1 MAYSS
6 VVIDVVDKA
15 SNKLKKINQEANKAA
30 RDFKKLDTRAGGITK
45 SFTRLGKVIASVGV
59 LEIGRRSIQTAANF
73 QKLELRLKLLT
84 EATGQFEEA
93 QAIATKGQKLFGMSA
108 TEALDGVTNI
118 TSRLKPLGVS
128 LEDIETTF
136 LGFNTAAKLGGASA
150 IEASN
155 AFRQLAQA
163 LGSGRLAGDEFRSVS
178 EQVPLI
184 LKPLADELNVSTGEL
199 KELAAQGKLT
209 SDVVIRALRKLGASG
224 SEDLK
229 KILENDP
236 TQVFKN
242 LSNEVENLQI
252 AVGSALLPAA
262 KSLTEALTILV
273 QVVNVLPPEFIS
285 IAAGITAT
293 IAAATLLIPILKSMS
308 VTVALLTKKFL
319 ILKVLLAGPV
329 VAAIAAVGLA
339 ITGIINFYKK
349 QSEEQKKLTK
359 AIKEGSVEQVDAIIK
374 IKEAEKEALEQKLET
389 QKRGASIGFQ
399 QLAQLKKELEE
410 LEKRKK
416 SQKELNE
423 IMEKNKTYK
432 VGDFTYDTASGKAIS
447 GPGIKQ
453 EERKFDKGSDNE
465 KAANSIQLLKQRIKI
480 KQQENEID
488 RQLLERQF
496 EFQNKMESTMA
507 IEDEGLRLE
516 QSKLLLKDYQIDR
529 QEILNQKVKDQVNIS
544 KELGDT
550 LEQGLVENIKGAING
565 TQTFG
570 EAMTNVLN
578 GLKNKLMDR
587 ALSNLFGG
595 IGDAVFGDG
604 GKNKGIFGGLL
615 GGIFG
620 KRAMGGPVG
629 AGKSYL
635 VGERGPEIF
644 TPSSS
649 GKITPNNSIG
659 GDTNMVTVNVDASGT
674 SVQGSTADAQQL
686 GQAIGQAVQ
695 AQLIKEKRAGGLL
708 A

>member
-6 VVIDVVDKA
+6 VIIDVVDKA
-15 SNKLKKINQEANKAA
+15 SNKLKKINAAANKSAKEFA
-30 RDFKKLDTRAGGITK
+30 KLDKRAGGITK
-45 SFTRLGKVIASVGV
+45 RFNALGKVLAAGAL
-59 LEIGRRSIQTAANF
+59 LEIGRRSVQTAADF
-73 QKLELRLKLLT
+73 QRLELRLKILT
-84 EATGQFEEA
+84 EQTGEFSKA
-93 QAIATKGQKLFGMSA
+93 QAIATRGQKLFGMSA
-108 TEALDGVTNI
+108 SEALEGVTNI

-128 LEDIETTF
+128 LDDIETTF
-136 LGFNTAAKLGGASA
+136 IGFNTAAKLGGSTA

-184 LKPLADELNVSTGEL
+184 LKPLADELNVSTGAL
-199 KELAAQGKLT
+199 KQLAAEGKLT
-209 SDVVIRALRKLGASG
+209 SDVVIRALRKLGSSG
-224 SEDLK
+224 AEDLK

-242 LSNEVENLQI
+242 LQNEVEQLQI

-262 KSLTEALTILV
+262 KALTEVLTITAKVL
-273 QVVNVLPPEFIS
+273 NFLPPEFIS
-285 IAAGITAT
+285 IAAGITAV
-293 IAAATLLIPILKSMS
+293 ISAATILMPILKAMS
-308 VTVALLTKKFL
+308 VTVAVLTKKFV

-339 ITGIINFYKK
+339 ITGIIGHYKK
-349 QSEEQKKLTK
+349 QAEEQKKLTQVLE
-359 AIKEGSVEQVDAIIK
+359 EGTSKQVESLMEVKQ
-374 IKEAEKEALEQKLET
+374 
-389 QKRGASIGFQ
+389 
-399 QLAQLKKELEE
+399 KELEAAQAR
-410 LEKRKK
+410 LENAKRGK
-416 SQKELNE
+416 SLIYQDIADLKLQIEQLDKRNESMKELNK
-423 IMEKNKTYK
+423 IMEQNKTYK

-453 EERKFDKGSDNE
+453 EERTFEKGSDNS
-465 KAANSIQLLKQRIKI
+465 KAANSIKLLRQRIQI
-480 KQQENEID
+480 KQQENDID

-496 EFQNKMESTMA
+496 EFQNKMEEVMG

-516 QSKLLLKDYQIDR
+516 KSKLILKDYQIDR

-565 TQTFG
+565 TQSFG
-570 EAMTNVLN
+570 QAMSNVLN
-578 GLKNKLMDR
+578 SLKNKLMDR
-587 ALSNLFGG
+587 ALSNLFSG

-604 GKNKGIFGGLL
+604 GKNKGILGGFLGGL
-615 GGIFG
+615 F
-620 KRAMGGPVG
+620 KANGGPVKQG
-629 AGKSYL
+629 GSYI

-644 TPSSS
+644 TPRAS
-649 GKITPNNSIG
+649 GNITPNHAMG
-659 GDTNMVTVNVDASGT
+659 GSTNIVVNVDANNTEVSGNQA
-674 SVQGSTADAQQL
+674 QGNEL
-686 GQAIGQAVQ
+686 GQQIAIAIQSE
-695 AQLIKEKRAGGLL
+695 LIKQKRSGGLL

>member
-1 MAYSS
+1 M
-6 VVIDVVDKA
+6 
-15 SNKLKKINQEANKAA
+15 
-30 RDFKKLDTRAGGITK
+30 
-45 SFTRLGKVIASVGV
+45 
-59 LEIGRRSIQTAANF
+59 
-73 QKLELRLKLLT
+73 ELRLKILT
-84 EATGQFEEA
+84 EQTGEFAQA
-93 QAIATKGQKLFGMSA
+93 QAIATRGQKLFGMSA
-108 TEALDGVTNI
+108 TEALEGVTNI

-128 LEDIETTF
+128 LQDIETTF
-136 LGFNTAAKLGGASA
+136 IGFNTAAKLGGSTA

-184 LKPLADELNVSTGEL
+184 LKPLADELNVSTGAL
-199 KELAAQGKLT
+199 KQLAAEGKLT
-209 SDVVIRALRKLGASG
+209 SEVVIRALRKLGSSG
-224 SEDLK
+224 AEDLK

-242 LSNEVENLQI
+242 LQNEVEQLQI

-262 KSLTEALTILV
+262 KALTEVLTITAKVL
-273 QVVNVLPPEFIS
+273 NFLPPEFIS
-285 IAAGITAT
+285 IAAGITAVVS
-293 IAAATLLIPILKSMS
+293 AATILMPILKAMS
-308 VTVALLTKKFL
+308 VTVGVLTKKFV

-329 VAAIAAVGLA
+329 VAAIGAVGLA
-339 ITGIINFYKK
+339 ITGIIGHYKK
-349 QSEEQKKLTK
+349 QAEEQRKLTK
-359 AIKEGSVEQVDAIIK
+359 TLKEGSSEQVESLMEVI
-374 IKEAEKEALEQKLET
+374 Q
-389 QKRGASIGFQ
+389 
-399 QLAQLKKELEE
+399 KELEAAE
-410 LEKRKK
+410 ARLENAKRGK
-416 SQKELNE
+416 SLIYQDIADLKLQIEQLDKRNKSMKELNK
-423 IMEKNKTYK
+423 IMEQNKTYK

-453 EERKFDKGSDNE
+453 EERTFEKGSDNE
-465 KAANSIQLLKQRIKI
+465 KAANSIKLLKQKIQIKS
-480 KQQENEID
+480 QENDID

-496 EFQNKMESTMA
+496 EFQNKMEEVMG

-516 QSKLLLKDYQIDR
+516 KSKLILKDYQIDR

-570 EAMTNVLN
+570 QAMTNVLN
-578 GLKNKLMDR
+578 NLKNKLMDR
-587 ALSNLFGG
+587 ALSNLFSG

-604 GKNKGIFGGLL
+604 GKNKGFLGGIL

-620 KRAMGGPVG
+620 KKAQGGPVTG
-629 AGKSYL
+629 GRSYI

-644 TPSSS
+644 TPRGS
-649 GKITPNNSIG
+649 GNITPNNQLG
-659 GDTNMVTVNVDASGT
+659 GSVNINVNVDASG
-674 SVQGSTADAQQL
+674 SQVEGSDVKGNDL
-686 GQAIGQAVQ
+686 GQQIAVAIQSE
-695 AQLIKEKRAGGLL
+695 LIKQKRAGGLL

>member
-6 VVIDVVDKA
+6 VIIDVVDKA

-45 SFTRLGKVIASVGV
+45 SFTKLGKIIASVGV

-136 LGFNTAAKLGGASA
+136 IGFNTAAKLGGASA

-184 LKPLADELNVSTGEL
+184 LKPLAEELNVSTGEL

-209 SDVVIRALRKLGASG
+209 SEVVIRALRKLGASG
-224 SEDLK
+224 AEDLK

-262 KSLTEALTILV
+262 KTLTETLTVLV
-273 QVVNVLPPEFIS
+273 KVVNVLPPEFVS

-293 IAAATLLIPILKSMS
+293 IAAATLLVPILKSMS
-308 VTVALLTKKFL
+308 VTVALLTKKFV

-329 VAAIAAVGLA
+329 VAAFAAVGLA
-339 ITGIINFYKK
+339 ITGIIGHYKK
-349 QSEEQKKLTK
+349 QAEEQKKLTQ
-359 AIKEGSVEQVDAIIK
+359 AIKEGSVQQVESLMEVK
-374 IKEAEKEALEQKLET
+374 Q
-389 QKRGASIGFQ
+389 
-399 QLAQLKKELEE
+399 KELEAAQARLE
-410 LEKRKK
+410 NSKRGRSLIYQDISDLKLQIEQLEKRNQ
-416 SQKELNE
+416 SMKELNE

-453 EERKFDKGSDNE
+453 EERTFEAGSDNE
-465 KAANSIQLLKQRIKI
+465 KAANSITLLKQRIQI
-480 KQQENEID
+480 KSQENEID

-496 EFQNKMESTMA
+496 EFQNKMEEAMG
-507 IEDEGLRLE
+507 IEDEGLKLE
-516 QSKLLLKDYQIDR
+516 QSRLLLKDYQIDR
-529 QEILNQKVKDQVNIS
+529 QEILNGKVKEQIS
-544 KELGDT
+544 LSEELGQT

-570 EAMTNVLN
+570 EAMSNVLN
-578 GLKNKLMDR
+578 SLKNKLLDSVLTN
-587 ALSNLFGG
+587 AFSGIGESIFGGKGGGGIGGFLGGLFGG
-595 IGDAVFGDG
+595 KKA
-604 GKNKGIFGGLL
+604 
-615 GGIFG
+615 
-620 KRAMGGPVG
+620 RGGPVTG
-629 AGKSYL
+629 GKSYL
-635 VGERGPEIF
+635 VGEKGPEMF
-644 TPSSS
+644 SPRGS
-649 GKITPNNSIG
+649 GNITPNNQMG
-659 GDTNMVTVNVDASGT
+659 GVTNNINISVDASGS
-674 SVQGSTADAQQL
+674 SVQGDADGQQF
-686 GQAIGQAVQ
+686 GQAIAT
-695 AQLIKEKRAGGLL
+695 AIQLEIVKQKRSGGLL

>member
-6 VVIDVVDKA
+6 VIIDVVDKA
-15 SNKLKKINQEANKAA
+15 SNKLKKINAAANKSAK
-30 RDFKKLDTRAGGITK
+30 DFVKLDKRVGGITK
-45 SFTRLGKVIASVGV
+45 RFNKFGQVIAAGAL
-59 LEIGRRSIQTAANF
+59 LEIGRRSIQTAADF
-73 QKLELRLKLLT
+73 QRLELRLKILT
-84 EATGQFEEA
+84 EQTGEFAEA

-108 TEALDGVTNI
+108 TEALEGVTNI

-128 LEDIETTF
+128 LQDIETTF
-136 LGFNTAAKLGGASA
+136 IGFNTAAKLGGSTA

-209 SDVVIRALRKLGASG
+209 SDVVIRALRKLGTSG
-224 SEDLK
+224 AEDLK

-242 LSNEVENLQI
+242 LQNEVEQLQI

-262 KSLTEALTILV
+262 KALTEVLTITAKVL
-273 QVVNVLPPEFIS
+273 NFLPPEFVS
-285 IAAGITAT
+285 IAAGITAVISGAT
-293 IAAATLLIPILKSMS
+293 ILMPILKAMS
-308 VTVALLTKKFL
+308 ATIAVLTKKFI

-329 VAAIAAVGLA
+329 VAAFAAVGLA
-339 ITGIINFYKK
+339 ITGIIGYYRK
-349 QSEEQKKLTK
+349 QAEEQRKLTQ
-359 AIKEGSVEQVDAIIK
+359 AIEEGSEQQTAAIIK
-374 IKEAEKEALEQKLET
+374 VKEAELEALEAKVAN
-389 QKRGASIGFQ
+389 QKRGASIGYQ
-399 QLAQLKKELEE
+399 QIAQLKEEIKE
-410 LEKRKK
+410 LEKRNKFI
-416 SQKELNE
+416 KEHNE
-423 IMEKNKTYK
+423 FMAKNSTYK

-453 EERKFDKGSDNE
+453 EERTFEKGSDNE
-465 KAANSIQLLKQRIKI
+465 KAANSIKLLKQRIQI
-480 KQQENEID
+480 KSQENDID

-496 EFQNKMESTMA
+496 EFQNKMEEVMG

-516 QSKLLLKDYQIDR
+516 KSKLILKDYQIDR

-570 EAMTNVLN
+570 QAMSNVLN
-578 GLKNKLMDR
+578 NLKNKLMDR

-604 GKNKGIFGGLL
+604 GKNKGIL
-615 GGIFG
+615 GGVLGSIF
-620 KRAMGGPVG
+620 KANGGPVK
-629 AGKSYL
+629 AGGSYV

-644 TPSSS
+644 TPRAS
-649 GKITPNNSIG
+649 GNITPNNAIG
-659 GDTNMVTVNVDASGT
+659 GSTNIEVNVDANNSEVSGNMA
-674 SVQGSTADAQQL
+674 QGNEL
-686 GQAIGQAVQ
+686 GQQIAIAIQSE
-695 AQLIKEKRAGGLL
+695 LIKQKRSGGLL

>member
-6 VVIDVVDKA
+6 VIIDVVDKA

-45 SFTRLGKVIASVGV
+45 SFTKLGKIIASVGV

-136 LGFNTAAKLGGASA
+136 IGFNTAAKLGGASA

-184 LKPLADELNVSTGEL
+184 LKPLAEELNVSTGEL

-209 SDVVIRALRKLGASG
+209 SEVVIRALRKLGASG
-224 SEDLK
+224 AEDLK

-262 KSLTEALTILV
+262 KTLTETLTVLV
-273 QVVNVLPPEFIS
+273 KVVNVLPPEFVS

-293 IAAATLLIPILKSMS
+293 IAAATLLVPILKSMS
-308 VTVALLTKKFL
+308 VTVALLTKKFV

-329 VAAIAAVGLA
+329 VAAFAAVGLA
-339 ITGIINFYKK
+339 ITGIIGHYKK
-349 QSEEQKKLTK
+349 QAEEQKKLTQ
-359 AIKEGSVEQVDAIIK
+359 AIKEGSVQQVESLMEVK
-374 IKEAEKEALEQKLET
+374 Q
-389 QKRGASIGFQ
+389 
-399 QLAQLKKELEE
+399 KELEAAQARLE
-410 LEKRKK
+410 NSKRGRSLIYQDISDLKLQIEQLEKRNQ
-416 SQKELNE
+416 SMKELNE

-453 EERKFDKGSDNE
+453 EERTFEAGSDNE
-465 KAANSIQLLKQRIKI
+465 KAANSITLLKQRIQI
-480 KQQENEID
+480 KSQENEID

-496 EFQNKMESTMA
+496 EFQNKMEEAMG
-507 IEDEGLRLE
+507 IEDEGLKLE
-516 QSKLLLKDYQIDR
+516 QSRLLLKDYQIDR
-529 QEILNQKVKDQVNIS
+529 QEILNGKVKEQIS
-544 KELGDT
+544 LSEELGQT

-570 EAMTNVLN
+570 EAMSNVLN
-578 GLKNKLMDR
+578 SLKNKLLDSVLTN
-587 ALSNLFGG
+587 AFSGIGESIFGGKGGGGIGGFLGGLFGG
-595 IGDAVFGDG
+595 KKA
-604 GKNKGIFGGLL
+604 
-615 GGIFG
+615 
-620 KRAMGGPVG
+620 RGGPVTG
-629 AGKSYL
+629 GKSYL
-635 VGERGPEIF
+635 VGEKGPEMF
-644 TPSSS
+644 SPRGS
-649 GKITPNNSIG
+649 GNITPNNQMG
-659 GDTNMVTVNVDASGT
+659 GVTNNINISVDASGS
-674 SVQGSTADAQQL
+674 SVQGDADGQQFGEAL
-686 GQAIGQAVQ
+686 AGVIQSEI
-695 AQLIKEKRAGGLL
+695 IKQKRSGGLL